1 MAVPILKVNN
11 IEKNDIEKQP
21 WEKFNITLDWSDELG
36 SSASIASFTTL
47 VYDSSGTSVGGTI
60 LAGVSESSEIVTI
73 GLQGGVDGT
82 VYTVTSKVT
91 SDQVMPDGNPQ
102 RFEVDV
108 KLTVKDTKFY

>member
-21 WEKFNITLDWSDELG
+21 WEKLNISLDWSDELG
-36 SSASIASFTTL
+36 SGATISAFTTL
-47 VYDSSGTSVGGTI
+47 VYDASGSSVGTTI
-60 LAGVSESSEIVTI
+60 IAGVSEASEVLTI

-82 VYTVTSKVT
+82 VYTLTSRVT
-91 SDQVMPDGNPQ
+91 SDQTMPDGNLE

-108 KLTVKDTKFY
+108 KLTVKDTKFF